1 MDRFATSRVRLPAL
15 CAGLV
20 ALALIAAAP
29 ADASTTAPGAAK
41 TKPSAIKT
49 AKKKAVKKTTK
60 AVRAELQSSSE
71 PGLAQPAESPKVKI
85 SSCKQLTAGK
95 RLKGFKC
102 SWSAQGELPG
112 LVPFR
117 CAGKAKLKANGRKIK
132 HLDPCNNNLEALA
145 PLLETPHPVAFGYY
159 EDWAVHPDLFDRLA
173 AGGAKIARVNL
184 SWSEL
189 QPNQGT
195 APGNWAWGPSD
206 RNYQSLLAAGVQPV
220 WTLIDAPCWAADGGC
235 AGDINPP
242 ADNRLA
248 DYGAAAA
255 QVALRYPQSAGIEI
269 WLEPNVTDFWGAA
282 PEPNKFSDLVKA
294 TSSAVRATGSQVP
307 LITGGLAPGEADPN
321 RLVYGDF
328 LAEALQHGGI
338 ETADAIGFD
347 AVTSTPFTSPDDP
360 TAGYLGRL
368 RVQLQDLRSRLAAAG
383 QQRPIAITE
392 LAYSTTGDNAY
403 TEDQQ
408 AAALDS
414 SYGILRRIPNV
425 SLAIVTRLFDNG
437 DGSKVSGFGVLRPN
451 GSPKTAYCRLA
462 ATVGA
467 PKPNG
472 C

>member
-1 MDRFATSRVRLPAL
+1 MPAL

-20 ALALIAAAP
+20 ALALDRRRGRP
-29 ADASTTAPGAAK
+29 RRLGTAPGAAK
-41 TKPSAIKT
+41 TKPSAIKK

-60 AVRAELQSSSE
+60 AVRAELQSSLRARGSRS
-71 PGLAQPAESPKVKI
+71 PPKAQRSRSRAASSSP
-85 SSCKQLTAGK
+85 STSAS
-95 RLKGFKC
+95 GFKC
-102 SWSAQGELPG
+102 SWCGEGQLPG

-132 HLDPCNNNLEALA
+132 RLDPCNNNLEALA
-145 PLLETPHPVAFGYY
+145 PLLETPHPVAFGYF
-159 EDWAVHPDLFDRLA
+159 EDWPLHPDLYDASRPA
-173 AGGAKIARVNL
+173 APRSRALICPGAT
-184 SWSEL
+184 L

-195 APGNWAWGPSD
+195 PPANWDWGPSD
-206 RNYQSLLAAGVQPV
+206 RIYQSLLAVGRAARVHVHRRPLLGGRRALCRRHQPARRQPPRR
-220 WTLIDAPCWAADGGC
+220 LRRRGGPGRAPL
-235 AGDINPP
+235 P
-242 ADNRLA
+242 AVGRDRDLA
-248 DYGAAAA
+248 RA
-255 QVALRYPQSAGIEI
+255 QRHGLLGRATRS
-269 WLEPNVTDFWGAA
+269 PNT
-282 PEPNKFSDLVKA
+282 FSDLVKA
-294 TSSAVRATGSQVP
+294 TSSAVRATGSQIP

-321 RLVYGDF
+321 KLVYGDF
-328 LAEALQHGGI
+328 LAQALQHGGI

-414 SYGILRRIPNV
+414 SYGVLRRIPNV
-425 SLAIVTRLFDNG
+425 SLAIVSRLFDNG